1 MLNNVEYKI
10 LTEKRLFYWFIIG
23 IKLQCYTNVRLEL
36 QNHKV
41 IIVACSVIGYKSYV
55 CSKII
60 FSPLAASQYS
70 TCEKS
75 LTLKLDSTFC
85 CQNMLEILLTNL
97 SEAKRQ
103 ILINAVQNLQ
113 HSNIQNFWNEKK
125 NQWIVG
131 SLNFSSTF
139 LPIWGQSFFLTLCYA
154 NVCCY
159 KFGI

>member
-1 MLNNVEYKI
+1 M
-10 LTEKRLFYWFIIG
+10 
-23 IKLQCYTNVRLEL
+23 LEL

-41 IIVACSVIGYKSYV
+41 IIVANRRCSVIGYKSYV

-75 LTLKLDSTFC
+75 LTLKLGSTFC

-97 SEAKRQ
+97 SKAKRQ

-113 HSNIQNFWNEKK
+113 HSNIQNF
-125 NQWIVG
+125 
-131 SLNFSSTF
+131 
-139 LPIWGQSFFLTLCYA
+139 
-154 NVCCY
+154 
-159 KFGI
+159 